1 MKKLTLLA
9 SSIIA
14 ATIAGQAS
22 ACTTILVGNQATK
35 DGSYIVA
42 RNEDYQAT
50 NAKNFVFHPAEKPQK
65 EAFHSNAN
73 DFTYPA
79 AKEALQYTSMSDFNT
94 DGKSMGEAGFNSA
107 GVGMSSTET
116 IYNGAKALKVD
127 PYVTKTG
134 IGEDSIENVI
144 LPRIHSA
151 KEGVELLGKI
161 IETQGASEGFGVAFV
176 DNDGIWY
183 LETGSGHQWMAEK
196 VPADKY
202 FVSANQGRLQH
213 YLPNNPNYLASPTLV
228 SFAEQH
234 GLYQAVK
241 GQPFDFHAAYSQ
253 DTPNDITYNY
263 PRVWTLQHMYT
274 QGLKTKIDQGKT
286 FPVFLKPTHKLTV
299 ADVEQGLRNHYQ
311 GTSHDPYANKNPKE
325 PYRPVSVF
333 RTQESHVLQVRPN
346 LPKAI
351 GEVEYMAYG
360 MTSLSV
366 YLPYYQGMTKVP
378 HSITL
383 GTDQAD
389 DQSANWKFRKLQ
401 TLAMMDW
408 NNFAPIVQK
417 AYQNFEQQTAQKQK
431 EMEKQYLAIYKSE
444 PKQAQALINNF
455 EQQTVTDALKLTDQ
469 LTNTLFTK
477 LTHKVDMTYHFEGA

>member
-1 MKKLTLLA
+1 MFSIQQKNHRKK
-9 SSIIA
+9 
-14 ATIAGQAS
+14 
-22 ACTTILVGNQATK
+22 
-35 DGSYIVA
+35 
-42 RNEDYQAT
+42 
-50 NAKNFVFHPAEKPQK
+50 
-65 EAFHSNAN
+65 
-73 DFTYPA
+73 
-79 AKEALQYTSMSDFNT
+79 
-94 DGKSMGEAGFNSA
+94 
-107 GVGMSSTET
+107 
-116 IYNGAKALKVD
+116 
-127 PYVTKTG
+127 
-134 IGEDSIENVI
+134 
-144 LPRIHSA
+144 
-151 KEGVELLGKI
+151 
-161 IETQGASEGFGVAFV
+161 
-176 DNDGIWY
+176 
-183 LETGSGHQWMAEK
+183 
-196 VPADKY
+196 
-202 FVSANQGRLQH
+202 
-213 YLPNNPNYLASPTLV
+213 
-228 SFAEQH
+228 
-234 GLYQAVK
+234 
-241 GQPFDFHAAYSQ
+241 
-253 DTPNDITYNY
+253 
-263 PRVWTLQHMYT
+263 
-274 QGLKTKIDQGKT
+274 
-286 FPVFLKPTHKLTV
+286 
-299 ADVEQGLRNHYQ
+299 
-311 GTSHDPYANKNPKE
+311 PKE

-408 NNFAPIVQK
+408 NDFAPIVQK